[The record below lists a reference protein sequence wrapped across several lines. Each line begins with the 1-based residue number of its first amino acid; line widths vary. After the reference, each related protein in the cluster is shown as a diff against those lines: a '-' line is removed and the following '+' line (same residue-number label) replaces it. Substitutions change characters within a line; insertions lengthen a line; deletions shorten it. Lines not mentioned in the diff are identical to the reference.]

1 MTTIPLCDLSPGAYA
16 LVERLDTLGQMRR
29 RLLDLGLTPGAP
41 VCCVGSSPGGDPA
54 AYRVRQTI
62 LALRRADAATIWV
75 RPVEEAESYGADQRS
90 RGAGCGT

>member
-1 MTTIPLCDLSPGAYA
+1 MKK
-16 LVERLDTLGQMRR
+16 TLAI
-29 RLLDLGLTPGAP
+29 LLAAVLMLGCMSFASAEELQQFLGLTPGAP